1 MTPRARKHQPN
12 IPDHIDQTKIPKGV
26 YWDPSGRGRWFVFEV
41 EGGKKKRRTVAG
53 PSAKLSDLFAITEA
67 GTESGTVQ
75 WVCDQYHDSPKFK
88 KLAKGTRDD
97 YSQARDVMLNFPTSL
112 GVKFGELQVARLR
125 NSNFQRLVD
134 RIEADGTPTKA
145 NKVLR
150 YSRLVFRWALNRGLV
165 PHNPAQGLESA
176 QERKRQRLPT
186 DAAYDALLAFARD
199 RGTRGSHTEGSV
211 PPYLWIVMEIGYLCR
226 LRGVETITLTDA
238 HAHEEGLHTNRRKRS
253 RDSLVEWSPRLKTA
267 WEAAIALRQSV
278 IDRHA
283 LPVQLRAEH
292 RFLIL
297 AQHGEPIQKSSLDSA
312 WQRFIQMALREGVIR
327 EDQRFGIH
335 DLKRKGGTDTE
346 GNRAERQDALGVSD
360 AMMKVYDK
368 SVPKVKTPIS
378 KQQK

>member
-1 MTPRARKHQPN
+1 M
-12 IPDHIDQTKIPKGV
+12 I
-26 YWDPSGRGRWFVFEV
+26 
-41 EGGKKKRRTVAG
+41 
-53 PSAKLSDLFAITEA
+53 LS
-67 GTESGTVQ
+67 
-75 WVCDQYHDSPKFK
+75 
-88 KLAKGTRDD
+88 
-97 YSQARDVMLNFPTSL
+97 FPTSL
-112 GVKFGELQVARLR
+112 GVKFGQLQVARLR
-125 NSNFQRLVD
+125 HSNFQRLVD

-150 YSRLVFRWALNRGLV
+150 YPRVGFRWALNRGLI

-186 DAAYDALLAFARD
+186 DAAYDALLAFARE

-253 RDSLVEWSPRLKTA
+253 RDSPVEWSPRLRAT
-267 WEAAIALRQSV
+267 WEAAIALRQTV
-278 IDRHA
+278 VDRHA

-292 RFLIL
+292 RVLIL
-297 AQHGEPIQKSSLDSA
+297 AQHGEPVQKSSLDSA
-312 WQRFIQMALREGVIR
+312 WQRFIQLALREGVIR

-368 SVPKVKTPIS
+368 SVPHVRPSGKTTS
-378 KQQK
+378 